1 MNIVLFISESNL
13 VDRSDILTS
22 TWSKPIGNSIWQMQQ
37 AKILPQIGTDLYNKI
52 EALITAGTIGSAGN
66 EHYLAILTQFIQPG
80 LVSYVTADLLP
91 RLNYKISS
99 QGVITQTNETGQAV
113 DLQTMQFLQEKYKNE
128 GDWFMTQLRNYMME
142 YQNEIPELKSPTSGD
157 MTTILPDY
165 SIPWHQRIYLK
176 GNGQNWNFYDN
187 YPS

>member
-22 TWSKPIGNSIWQMQQ
+22 TFSKPIANSIYQMQQ
-37 AKILPQIGTDLYNKI
+37 AKVLPQVGTDLYNKI
-52 EALITAGTIGSAGN
+52 ADLITAGTISASGN
-66 EHYLAILTQFIQPG
+66 EHYLAMLTQFIQPG
-80 LVSYVTADLLP
+80 LISYVTADVLP

-99 QGVITQTNETGQAV
+99 QGVITQTNETGAPV
-113 DLQTMQFLQEKYKNE
+113 DLTTVQFLQERYSSE

-142 YQNEIPELKSPTSGD
+142 YQNDVPELASPTSGD

-165 SIPWHQRIYLK
+165 SIPWHKRIYLK
-176 GNGQNWNFYDN
+176 GGTIDWSFYDN
-187 YPS
+187 MPS